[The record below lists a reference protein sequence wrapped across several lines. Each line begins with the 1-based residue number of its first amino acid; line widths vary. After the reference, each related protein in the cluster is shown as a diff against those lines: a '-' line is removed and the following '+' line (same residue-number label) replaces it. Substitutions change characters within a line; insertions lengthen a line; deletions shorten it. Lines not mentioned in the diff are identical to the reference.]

1 MPIDV
6 NGYKITSDMAKTF
19 SYKDI
24 NTIGLKLYIDA
35 SVPESYSGSGTTWYD
50 FCGNTANNYNGT
62 LTNGPTYSSG
72 NGGYILFDGT
82 NDYVTSF
89 GTAIVPGGAT
99 SYTVSVW
106 IYRNRNNIGAEE
118 VLSQWTT
125 ATSSNAFFFGFN
137 NSNVRFSD
145 NWNDVSVTGAGTTG
159 VWMNLVGVNLGGS
172 NAYIYL
178 NGTLSATK
186 GSALTYTGTGPFLIG
201 RQGEYTGGEY
211 FGGRISSVMVY
222 NRVLLSTEILQN
234 YNIQKGK
241 FGL

>member
-24 NTIGLKLYIDA
+24 NTIGLKLYVDA
-35 SVPESYSGSGTTWYD
+35 AVPESYPGSGTAWYD
-50 FCGNTANNYNGT
+50 LTGNGYNGT
-62 LTNGPTYSSG
+62 LTNGPTYSSSNSG
-72 NGGYILFDGT
+72 SIVFDGS
-82 NDYVTSF
+82 NDYVTSL

-106 IYRNRNNIGAEE
+106 VYRNRNNVGAEE
-118 VLSQWTT
+118 VLSQWTSG
-125 ATSSNAFFFGFN
+125 TSSNAFFFGFN

-145 NWNDVSVTGAGTTG
+145 NWNDVSVTGAGNTG

-178 NGTLSATK
+178 NGSLSATK

-211 FGGRISSVMVY
+211 FGGRISSAMVY
-222 NRVLLSTEILQN
+222 NRALLSTEILQN